1 MGRHYFDAGTTDF
14 TQKLSEYAVG
24 IRYDDLPDEVIERV
38 RLMALH
44 TLGVSLAA
52 ADIPLSKRAV
62 KTASRINGGSGGKAT
77 AWLGGEKLSAPS
89 AAFVNGTLA
98 DILDWEDCSWAG
110 HPSAGVIP
118 AALALAEELDSN
130 GRQLIEALVAG
141 YEVYLRVAMS
151 VQPPRDYNHN
161 KGWGLSS
168 WQIFASAAAAAKLL
182 GLDAYKTNQ
191 AYGLAALYT
200 SIPSNLTQ
208 ATMSDAYHY
217 EQGQNAFSGILAA
230 YNAESGIENL
240 TDGLD
245 IPYAFA
251 EHLTSTPERN
261 WLVKDLDAYL
271 LLTILIKHWPANM
284 WVQTPVEIVASLARE
299 HTIDPTNIAEIVID
313 PPTQFRMHFYPEG
326 FSSLME
332 SHFSTPFVVAS
343 VLLDPTP
350 GSNWYSPENL
360 KDPTV
365 LELAA
370 KVKPGPSPEHTLRG
384 SFALYEDGAFPVK
397 TVTITL
403 KDGTVYTRTQATH
416 KGHPDDMLNRDE
428 FTALFRLNASKVF
441 DAEHTEK
448 LIAYFLNM
456 EHRTGAELGALLRP

>member
-1 MGRHYFDAGTTDF
+1 MGRHYFDAGTTDY
-14 TQKLSEYAVG
+14 TQRLSEYAVG
-24 IRYDDLPDEVIERV
+24 IRYDDLPEEVIERV

-52 ADIPLSKRAV
+52 VDIPLSAAAV

-77 AWLGGEKLSAPS
+77 AWLGGEKLSATS
-89 AAFVNGTLA
+89 TAFVNGTLA

-118 AALALAEELDSN
+118 AALALAEELDAS
-130 GRQLIEALVAG
+130 GKDLIEALVAG

-182 GLDAYKTNQ
+182 GLDASTTNQ
-191 AYGLAALYT
+191 TYGLAALYT

-217 EQGQNAFSGILAA
+217 EQGQNALSGILAA

-251 EHLTSTPERN
+251 EQLTSAPERS
-261 WLVKDLDAYL
+261 WLVRDLNSYL
-271 LLTILIKHWPANM
+271 LLKILIKHWPANM

-299 HTIDPTNIAEIVID
+299 HAIDPANIAEIVID

-332 SHFSTPFVVAS
+332 AQFSTPFVVAS
-343 VLLDPTP
+343 VLLDPSP
-350 GSNWYSPENL
+350 GSGWYAPEKL
-360 KDPTV
+360 RDPAV
-365 LELAA
+365 LELAS
-370 KVKPGPSPEHTLRG
+370 KVKAGPSPEHTLRG
-384 SFALYEDGAFPVK
+384 SFALYEDGTFPEK
-397 TVTITL
+397 SVTITL
-403 KDGTVYTRTQATH
+403 KDGAVYTRTQATH
-416 KGHPDDMLNRDE
+416 KGHPDDMLTRDE
-428 FTALFRLNASKVF
+428 FTELFRLNASKVF
-441 DAEHTEK
+441 DAARTEK
-448 LIAYFLNM
+448 LIDFFLTL
-456 EHRTGAELGALLRP
+456 EQHTGAELGTLLRP